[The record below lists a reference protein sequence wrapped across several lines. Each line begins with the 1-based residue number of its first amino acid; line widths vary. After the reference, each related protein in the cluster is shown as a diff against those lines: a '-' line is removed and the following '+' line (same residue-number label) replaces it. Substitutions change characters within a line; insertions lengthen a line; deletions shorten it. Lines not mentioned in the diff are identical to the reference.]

1 MSSIFLVGSDAQ
13 VGQELLAQLND
24 ESLKVVTD
32 HFEGTPSDSLQRGHL
47 LDQMRRFG
55 PFDHLV
61 LCLPSC
67 DAQIDL
73 DPYHAA
79 IVAIARPLL
88 SVNTAVELWP
98 EWSGHCYVVVEDQAS
113 SESAAGILQ
122 QSMVRHGIDILS
134 ELHADLNMTILKWPT
149 DRARLITLL
158 R

>member
-32 HFEGTPSDSLQRGHL
+32 HFEATPSNLLQRGHL
-47 LDQMRRFG
+47 LDQVRRFG
-55 PFDHLV
+55 PFHYLV

-67 DAQIDL
+67 DAQMDL
-73 DPYHAA
+73 DPYRAA

-88 SVNTAVELWP
+88 SVNTVVELWP
-98 EWSGHCYVVVEDQAS
+98 EWGGHCYVVVEDQAS
-113 SESAAGILQ
+113 LESAAGILQ
-122 QSMVRHGIDILS
+122 QSMVRHGIEILS
-134 ELHADLNMTILKWPT
+134 ELHPDLNMTILKWPT